1 MEERIRVSIETFMK
15 KAKPDEAKSLKL
27 VRQHVE
33 RALSLSLT
41 NHKDVLKR
49 LMHIILQRGPAPANA
64 QPEVPVRPEIT
75 VAKTKSTW
83 WKQVERRE
91 AMLMGCHRLF
101 QFAVDHPECSVD
113 VIQSLSDLSTVVN
126 DRELYQLLNV
136 YARQLGSVFVGHDML
151 PEWTQHSQP
160 SPVQVLDCIASVYTL
175 ERIGVQHSRSGELRA
190 FLDTTSL
197 YSAEDYFGWNPALAC
212 PSTDPDQTAFLKMS
226 NALTLLSYAHALDVS
241 LGCTYASVQPALL
254 QYRCLCFA
262 MQVLRWL
269 SSFYP
274 YQGPSAMDEVEY
286 MDQCYL
292 ALKCFGSSVDRGVAF
307 ALCYQHSFV
316 QLEAESVDE
325 VVHKATVALF
335 ALNEPRFHGYAPAIP
350 DAQVLAILQR
360 NASTEQQR
368 RAENTATFE
377 SDYKRSQMKQSLR
390 KLLDKAATM
399 DVKLRIQQKLEST
412 TDVKTL
418 DAKLAISML
427 QYLNKMTLTM
437 EALKETGLGKSVNKL
452 RKHPAEEVAAASQAL
467 VAKWKKEMLA
477 TTVLATIP
485 QRMVRVST
493 LLASEFPVTTPSQLT
508 EMFTPLVSAN
518 ASSNPHLGRLVTL
531 VLDEIHIAIH
541 ELQRLERWIQLL
553 TPRVADGN
561 NFGVEVQKSVQ
572 LQISASRTALQKSW
586 DAMTDYYWQRATA
599 YEKFAVKV
607 SKEHKK
613 SSSQSKE
620 EGGNDGAVDKKS
632 QAESEDEITSAPSVI
647 PDLLVYVVAVDV
659 KWYFNL
665 QRTLESIG
673 DHYAFTLDAVEK
685 NSAKIKL
692 PRGHSERGMN
702 MF

>member
-1 MEERIRVSIETFMK
+1 MDKVLEETS
-15 KAKPDEAKSLKL
+15 
-27 VRQHVE
+27 
-33 RALSLSLT
+33 
-41 NHKDVLKR
+41 
-49 LMHIILQRGPAPANA
+49 
-64 QPEVPVRPEIT
+64 
-75 VAKTKSTW
+75 
-83 WKQVERRE
+83 
-91 AMLMGCHRLF
+91 
-101 QFAVDHPECSVD
+101 AV
-113 VIQSLSDLSTVVN
+113 
-126 DRELYQLLNV
+126 
-136 YARQLGSVFVGHDML
+136 
-151 PEWTQHSQP
+151 
-160 SPVQVLDCIASVYTL
+160 
-175 ERIGVQHSRSGELRA
+175 
-190 FLDTTSL
+190 
-197 YSAEDYFGWNPALAC
+197 
-212 PSTDPDQTAFLKMS
+212 
-226 NALTLLSYAHALDVS
+226 
-241 LGCTYASVQPALL
+241 
-254 QYRCLCFA
+254 
-262 MQVLRWL
+262 
-269 SSFYP
+269 
-274 YQGPSAMDEVEY
+274 
-286 MDQCYL
+286 
-292 ALKCFGSSVDRGVAF
+292 
-307 ALCYQHSFV
+307 
-316 QLEAESVDE
+316 
-325 VVHKATVALF
+325 
-335 ALNEPRFHGYAPAIP
+335 
-350 DAQVLAILQR
+350 
-360 NASTEQQR
+360 
-368 RAENTATFE
+368 
-377 SDYKRSQMKQSLR
+377 
-390 KLLDKAATM
+390 
-399 DVKLRIQQKLEST
+399 
-412 TDVKTL
+412 
-418 DAKLAISML
+418 
-427 QYLNKMTLTM
+427 
-437 EALKETGLGKSVNKL
+437 
-452 RKHPAEEVAAASQAL
+452 
-467 VAKWKKEMLA
+467 A